1 MISQNEFAPAHT
13 FAVQFGVKMVA
24 YGPPGGGK
32 TPILANTAPRPVVV
46 MSEPGFLSMRGSQV
60 PTFPAFTPKRFD
72 DFMEWAKG
80 SNETK
85 NYDTFVFDS
94 MSQSAE
100 RKVDEELGGTSKAGN
115 ETHGQRAYGKMSR
128 WVMEHLN
135 TLYFMPQKH
144 IILICKQQAF
154 EVNGMIYY
162 RPYFPGRELPVRV
175 PHLFDLVTRL
185 GTWNIPGVGE
195 AKAFRTKEQFDQ
207 MGRDRSGRLL
217 EYEPPDVAKLINKI
231 MA

>member
-1 MISQNEFAPAHT
+1 MISQADFAPAHQ
-13 FAVQFGVKMVA
+13 FAIQFGVKAVV

-32 TPILANTAPRPVVV
+32 TPICANTAPRPVVV

-60 PTFPAFTPKRFD
+60 PTFPCFSPARFD
-72 DFMEWAKG
+72 DFMAWAKG
-80 SNETK
+80 SAEAK

-100 RKVDEELGGTSKAGN
+100 RKLADELGGSSKAGN
-115 ETHGQRAYGKMSR
+115 EQHGMRAYGKMAR
-128 WVMEHLN
+128 WAMEHLN
-135 TLYFMPQKH
+135 DLYFMQQKH
-144 IILICKQQAF
+144 IVLICKQQAF

-162 RPYFPGRELPVRV
+162 RPYFPGRDMPVRV

-185 GTWNIPGVGE
+185 GDWNVPGVGE
-195 AKAFRTKEQFDQ
+195 TKAFRTKEQFDQ
-207 MGRDRSGRLL
+207 MGRDRSGRLA
-217 EYEPPDVAKLINKI
+217 EYEPPDFGKIVAKI